1 MTYITNSTALDA
13 FGELLGEDLPKQF
26 INQGAGCAAWEAEID
41 EKWRGCILGSEIATL
56 RTLGINPEV
65 RSHEWR
71 ERHTHSPAP

>member
-41 EKWRGCILGSEIATL
+41 ER
-56 RTLGINPEV
+56 V
-65 RSHEWR
+65 
-71 ERHTHSPAP
+71 ERLYFGK